1 VRVKKFQA
9 RDMAE
14 AMRMVKAEL
23 GSNAI
28 ILHSRDMSRGLLG
41 WFGKGGVEVTA
52 GVDPKKSSP
61 GATGPKFKSN
71 PTPNQTPNARSQR
84 RGGNLDIKIV
94 DDQPILNDLPP
105 LNDPSAQ
112 FTNGKNDNP
121 LLNTPMH
128 KGDNPL
134 LALSKKIV
142 AENNNSKNPS
152 AFPSSPLN
160 EQQPP
165 NNRKPAGEE
174 KILDKRL
181 SDMEKRLIRLTGLIE
196 NLAPSLASGD
206 IPSIPTHTR
215 ELYNH
220 LLEQDVDE
228 HLALNI
234 ASTIAE
240 NTDDEDDVWT
250 SLKSYLISKIKT
262 VAPIE
267 LGQPGEKPKVVML
280 VGSTGVG
287 KTTTLAKISAQY
299 RYNPKSKTRPKIVFI
314 TADLYRLAAVEQ
326 LQKYTEIL
334 GVELEITYSPD
345 EVRQALKKHK
355 DAHLILFDTAGTC
368 QRNMPQMSNLGA
380 IVDACNPDEVHLV
393 ISATTKYSDMIDIVD
408 HFKDIKPT
416 RLLFTKIDESTTY
429 GPLFNTVVK
438 FNIPISYVTTGQ
450 NVPEDIEKAKS
461 DRIAKLLLTKPT
473 VNRSIHD
480 DFEQPDIDNNVSG
493 NETQTKKTSKN
504 SDASTNK
511 TTKLNINNTKQDKSD
526 ESTNS

>member
-1 VRVKKFQA
+1 MRVKKFQA

-52 GVDPKKSSP
+52 GVDPRKSSP
-61 GATGPKFKSN
+61 GATGAKFKSN
-71 PTPNQTPNARSQR
+71 PTPNQTPTPRPQR

-94 DDQPILNDLPP
+94 DDQPVLNDLPP
-105 LNDPSAQ
+105 LNDPAAHR
-112 FTNGKNDNP
+112 TNGKNNNP
-121 LLNTPMH
+121 LLNTPVQ
-128 KGDNPL
+128 KEDNPL

-142 AENNNSKNPS
+142 AENNNIKNPTI
-152 AFPSSPLN
+152 FPSSQLN
-160 EQQPP
+160 EEQLSDKS
-165 NNRKPAGEE
+165 KPAGKE

-181 SDMEKRLIRLTGLIE
+181 SDMEKRLIKLTGLIE

-220 LLEQDVDE
+220 LLDQDVDE

-240 NTDDEDDVWT
+240 TTDDEDDVWT

-262 VAPIE
+262 AAPIE
-267 LGQPGEKPKVVML
+267 LGQPGGKPKVVML

-299 RYNPKSKTRPKIVFI
+299 RYNPNSKTRPKIVFI

-334 GVELEITYSPD
+334 GVELEVTYSPD

-368 QRNMPQMSNLGA
+368 QRNMPQMSTLGA

-408 HFKDIKPT
+408 HFKAIKPT

-429 GPLFNTVVK
+429 GPMFNTAVK

-473 VNRSIHD
+473 INRSIQD
-480 DFEQPDIDNNVSG
+480 DLDNTDTDATTSVK
-493 NETQTKKTSKN
+493 ETDAKKQSEK
-504 SDASTNK
+504 SDQSTNQ
-511 TTKLNINNTKQDKSD
+511 TSKLNINNTKQDKSD